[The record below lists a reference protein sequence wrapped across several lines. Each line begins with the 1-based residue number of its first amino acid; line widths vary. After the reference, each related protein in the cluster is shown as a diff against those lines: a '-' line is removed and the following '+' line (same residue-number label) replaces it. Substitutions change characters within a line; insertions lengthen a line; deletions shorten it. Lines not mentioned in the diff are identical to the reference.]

1 MTDHPT
7 DQRQHDRCLIPDCAE
22 QWPEMPAAV
31 HDALLQLEDDI
42 SMVTHALLACEST
55 GELGGDGEHFE
66 RFVVAHRWRNP
77 VGVYDFAR
85 LANQL
90 MELRHTRPAPP
101 SKLPAVAP
109 PAEPGVVG
117 ELRVRRLVVVAEDG
131 FERVVLTDEGGHG
144 GVTVNSRIE
153 SRYGPT
159 YARLSATEE
168 VAGGD
173 ATVFVSA
180 GGGICAGITVDQVNE
195 AEALYRGS
203 LWVDDSNEDGGM
215 RLDRD
220 GLVVEPVRAAREAQ
234 QASKGL
240 L

>member
-1 MTDHPT
+1 MTDHLT
-7 DQRQHDRCLIPDCAE
+7 DERHHDRCLIPDCAA
-22 QWPEMPAAV
+22 QWPDMPAIV
-31 HDALLQLEDDI
+31 HDALLGLEDDM
-42 SMVTHALLACEST
+42 SVVTHALLACEST
-55 GELGGDGEHFE
+55 SELGVDGEHFE

-77 VGVYDFAR
+77 LAVYDFAR

-90 MELRHTRPAPP
+90 MELRHSTPSPASMRHTVRPHT
-101 SKLPAVAP
+101 
-109 PAEPGVVG
+109 EPGVVD

-131 FERVVLTDEGGHG
+131 FERVVLADEGTHG

-173 ATVFVSA
+173 ASVFVSA
-180 GGGICAGITVDQVNE
+180 GGGICAGITVDQANE

-220 GLVVEPVRAAREAQ
+220 GLVVEPVRTAREAQ